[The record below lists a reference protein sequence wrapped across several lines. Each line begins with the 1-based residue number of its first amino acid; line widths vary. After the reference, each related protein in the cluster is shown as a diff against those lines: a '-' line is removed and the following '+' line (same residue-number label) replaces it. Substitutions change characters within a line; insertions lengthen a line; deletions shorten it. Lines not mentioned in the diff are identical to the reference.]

1 MLECR
6 LFLWILLVFLKIIES
21 IILNRVSVEPKFT
34 WAMLPTI
41 YRCQLAV
48 LLGMVAVVIWDQSHW
63 WANREDYGFG
73 FLVPLFVGFVLYE
86 RRMAILDYFNGGASV
101 DHGSSAS
108 TMSRLLEGLA
118 LLGACASLALFV
130 IGGLLRAISGP
141 ANPSSLALAAGFA
154 GFLITSV
161 FLYARTTFSGGLPKL
176 QRRIA
181 LTALFIFP
189 AFIWLLSAPLVSV
202 LESKIKVFLLTQV
215 TIIVS
220 SLLNF
225 FGYEIFREGNVLL
238 LPNGSVGVEE
248 ACSGIRSLTACL
260 FAGSFLAASYVRAAW
275 KKLLLVFCALC
286 LAFMTNLLRS
296 LILTLCA
303 YYQGAE
309 VIDAPLILP
318 LLGDIGT
325 LHDVTG
331 LGILGL
337 TTLGLIMLLPI
348 VNFSFKEY
356 FDARQ

>member
-1 MLECR
+1 MTP
-6 LFLWILLVFLKIIES
+6 ES
-21 IILNRVSVEPKFT
+21 KFT
-34 WAMLPTI
+34 WASLPAI
-41 YRCQLAV
+41 YRAQLAV

-86 RRMAILDYFNGGASV
+86 RRLAILHYFSGELGADAV
-101 DHGSSAS
+101 AS
-108 TMSRLLEGLA
+108 WRTVRRLFEVVA
-118 LLGACASLALFV
+118 LLGLCASMVLFV

-154 GFLITSV
+154 GFLLCSV
-161 FLYARTTFSGGLPKL
+161 FLYAQSTFAGALPSL

-181 LTALFIFP
+181 MTALFVFP

-220 SLLNF
+220 SSLNF
-225 FGYEIFREGNVLL
+225 LGYEIFREGNVLL

-260 FAGSFLAASYVRAAW
+260 FAGSFLAASYVRFIW
-275 KKLLLVFCALC
+275 KKLLLVFFAMC
-286 LAFMTNLLRS
+286 LAFLTNLLRS

-303 YYQGAE
+303 YYEGAA

-318 LLGDIGT
+318 LIGDIGT

-331 LGILGL
+331 LAILGL
-337 TTLGLIMLLPI
+337 TTLGLIILLPI
-348 VNFSFKEY
+348 VNFSFREY
-356 FDARQ
+356 YDARQ

>member
-1 MLECR
+1 MTP
-6 LFLWILLVFLKIIES
+6 ES
-21 IILNRVSVEPKFT
+21 KFT
-34 WAMLPTI
+34 WASLPAI
-41 YRCQLAV
+41 YRAQLAV

-86 RRMAILDYFNGGASV
+86 RRLAILHYFSGELGADAV
-101 DHGSSAS
+101 AS
-108 TMSRLLEGLA
+108 WRTVRRLFEVVA
-118 LLGACASLALFV
+118 LLGLCASLVLFV
-130 IGGLLRAISGP
+130 VGGLLRAVSGP

-154 GFLITSV
+154 GFLLCSV
-161 FLYARTTFSGGLPKL
+161 FLYAQSTFAGALPSL

-181 LTALFIFP
+181 LTSLFIFP

-220 SLLNF
+220 SSLNF
-225 FGYEIFREGNVLL
+225 LGYEIIREGNVLL

-260 FAGSFLAASYVRAAW
+260 FAGSFLAASYVRSAW
-275 KKLLLVFCALC
+275 KKLLLVFFAMC
-286 LAFMTNLLRS
+286 LAFLTNLLRS
-296 LILTLCA
+296 FILTLCA

-318 LLGDIGT
+318 LIGDVGT

-331 LGILGL
+331 LAILGL
-337 TTLGLIMLLPI
+337 TTLGLIVLLPI

>member
-1 MLECR
+1 
-6 LFLWILLVFLKIIES
+6 
-21 IILNRVSVEPKFT
+21 
-34 WAMLPTI
+34 
-41 YRCQLAV
+41 
-48 LLGMVAVVIWDQSHW
+48 
-63 WANREDYGFG
+63 
-73 FLVPLFVGFVLYE
+73 
-86 RRMAILDYFNGGASV
+86 MAILHYFSG
-101 DHGSSAS
+101 
-108 TMSRLLEGLA
+108 E
-118 LLGACASLALFV
+118 LGADTVASWRTVRRLFEVVALVGLCASMVLFV

-154 GFLITSV
+154 GFLLCSV
-161 FLYARTTFSGGLPKL
+161 FLYAQSTFSGALLSL

-225 FGYEIFREGNVLL
+225 FGYEIIREGNVLL
-238 LPNGSVGVEE
+238 LPNGRAGVEE

-260 FAGSFLAASYVRAAW
+260 FAGSFLAASYVCLAW
-275 KKLLLVFCALC
+275 KKLLLVFFAMC
-286 LAFMTNLLRS
+286 LAFLTNLLRS
-296 LILTLCA
+296 FILTLCA

-318 LLGDIGT
+318 LIGDVGT

-331 LGILGL
+331 LAILGL

-356 FDARQ
+356 FGARQ